1 MRVAREGLPFIAGSA
16 ALTLFNAFLAV
27 RMSGDRCVA
36 DGMPLF
42 AGLTLLLAGLT
53 LFVVAFFR
61 DPERQAP
68 AGAINAVAPADGKVV
83 YVGPGRYPGGAAD
96 MTMISIFMSV
106 FNVHVNRSPLDGEV
120 TRVEHTAGAF
130 VNAARA
136 DAPVVNERN
145 LVVLNTPFGEM
156 AFCQV
161 AGLIARRI
169 ICRLKPGERVVRGA
183 RMGLIR
189 FGSRVDVYVP
199 KHWPVTVAVG
209 GYTRAGKTVVAVAEG
224 RDGA

>member
-1 MRVAREGLPFIAGSA
+1 MGVAREGLPFIAGSA
-16 ALTLFNAFLAV
+16 
-27 RMSGDRCVA
+27 
-36 DGMPLF
+36 
-42 AGLTLLLAGLT
+42 GLTLLAAWWPALPALTILLAGLT

-61 DPERQAP
+61 DPDRQP
-68 AGAINAVAPADGKVV
+68 AGGGIIAPADGKVV
-83 YVGPGRYPGGAAD
+83 YIGPGTYPGGPAD

-106 FNVHVNRSPLDGEV
+106 FNVHVNRVPLDGTV
-120 TRVEHTAGAF
+120 LRVEHTPGAF

-136 DAPVVNERN
+136 DAPAVNERT
-145 LVVLNTPFGEM
+145 LTVLATAQGEV

-169 ICRLKPGERVVRGA
+169 VCRLRPGDAAVRGA

-199 KHWPVTVAVG
+199 RSWLVRVAVG
-209 GYTRAGKTVVAVAEG
+209 EYTRAGATVVAEAQS
-224 RDGA
+224 